1 MADMAPARVD
11 AILLCGPTA
20 SGKSG
25 LALELARRAPVEI
38 VSVDSA
44 QVYRGLDIGAAKPPP
59 ELRAAVPHHLID
71 LREPQQTYSAGEF
84 VADALRAI
92 DDIRAR
98 GRMPLLVGGT
108 MLYFNALLRGLAP
121 LPQADAALR
130 ARLDARAAA
139 EGWPVLH
146 AELAAVDPEA
156 AARIHPNDPQRIQR
170 ALEVWHASGRPISAW
185 QRDTAPRHGLVFE
198 RWALVPADRSALHRR
213 IAERFGAMMA
223 AGFLEEV
230 RRLRHRP
237 GLDPSAPALRAVGY
251 RQLWQYLDG
260 PESAAGLAR
269 AVAAAVAATRQLAK
283 RQLTWINADPGWQR
297 LDPLDPLEPAAG
309 DRWLDGMQDV
319 CQRFGAGTSGMV
331 SLSLQSGK
339 K

>member
-1 MADMAPARVD
+1 MRVD

-25 LALELARRAPVEI
+25 LALALARRAPVEI

-44 QVYRGLDIGAAKPPP
+44 QVYRGLDIGAAKPSP

-71 LREPQQTYSAGEF
+71 LRDPQQAYSAGEF

-92 DDIRAR
+92 AGIRAR

-130 ARLDARAAA
+130 ARLDARGAA
-139 EGWPVLH
+139 EGWPALH

-156 AARIHPNDPQRIQR
+156 AARIHPNDAQRIQR

-185 QRDTAPRHGLVFE
+185 QRDTAPGHGLVFE
-198 RWALVPADRSALHRR
+198 RWALVPADRAVLHRR
-213 IAERFGAMMA
+213 ITERFDAMMA

-230 RRLRHRP
+230 RGLRARP

-260 PESAAGLAR
+260 PESAEGLER

-283 RQLTWINADPGWQR
+283 RQLTWINADLGWQR
-297 LDPLDPLEPAAG
+297 LDPLDPGAE
-309 DRWLDGMQDV
+309 DRWLDAMQDV

-331 SLSLQSGK
+331 NLSLHTGQD
-339 K
+339 

>member
-121 LPQADAALR
+121 LPQADAAQR

-185 QRDTAPRHGLVFE
+185 QRDTAPQHGLVFE

-213 IAERFGAMMA
+213 IAERFGGMMA
-223 AGFLEEV
+223 AGLLEEV

-269 AVAAAVAATRQLAK
+269 TVAAAVAATRQLAK

-297 LDPLDPLEPAAG
+297 LDPLDPLDPAAG

-319 CQRFGAGTSGMV
+319 CQRFGAGTSGV
-331 SLSLQSGK
+331 VTLSLKWGRE
-339 K
+339 

>member
-1 MADMAPARVD
+1 MRID

-71 LREPQQTYSAGEF
+71 LREPQHTYSAGEF
-84 VADALRAI
+84 VTDALHAI
-92 DDIRAR
+92 ADIRAR

-139 EGWPVLH
+139 EGWPALH
-146 AELAAVDPEA
+146 AELATVDPEA

-185 QRDTAPRHGLVFE
+185 QRDTAPRHDLVFE
-198 RWALVPADRSALHRR
+198 RWALVPADRTVLHRR
-213 IAERFGAMMA
+213 IAERFGGMMA

-230 RRLRHRP
+230 RRLRHQP

-297 LDPLDPLEPAAG
+297 LDPAAG

-319 CQRFGAGTSGMV
+319 CRRFGAGTSGMV
-331 SLSLQSGK
+331 NLSLQSGK
-339 K
+339 D

>member
-1 MADMAPARVD
+1 MAPARVD

-44 QVYRGLDIGAAKPPP
+44 QVYRGLDIGAAKPSPA
-59 ELRAAVPHHLID
+59 LRAAVPHHLID

-92 DDIRAR
+92 ADIRAR

-121 LPQADAALR
+121 LPQADPALR
-130 ARLDARAAA
+130 AGLDARGAA
-139 EGWPVLH
+139 EGWPALH
-146 AELAAVDPEA
+146 AELATVDPEA

-185 QRDTAPRHGLVFE
+185 QRDTTPGHGLVFE
-198 RWALVPADRSALHRR
+198 RWALVPADRAVLHER
-213 IAERFGAMMA
+213 IAERFGSMMT

-230 RRLRHRP
+230 RGLRTRP
-237 GLDPSAPALRAVGY
+237 GLSPSAPALRAVGY

-260 PESAAGLAR
+260 PQSAEALQQ
-269 AVAAAVAATRQLAK
+269 AVVAAVAATRQLAK
-283 RQLTWINADPGWQR
+283 RQLTWINADPKWAR
-297 LDPLDPLEPAAG
+297 LDLAEPGAK
-309 DRWLDGMQDV
+309 DRWLDAMQV
-319 CQRFGAGTSGMV
+319 LCRGEGEGTSGMV
-331 SLSLQSGK
+331 NLSLQGRTTER
-339 K
+339 

>member
-1 MADMAPARVD
+1 MRVATGTPGRPD

-25 LALELARRAPVEI
+25 LALALARRAPVEI

-44 QVYRGLDIGAAKPPP
+44 QVYRGLDIGAAKPSA
-59 ELRAAVPHHLID
+59 ELRAAVPHHLVD
-71 LREPQQTYSAGEF
+71 LRDPQQTYSAGAF

-92 DDIRAR
+92 AGIRAR

-130 ARLDARAAA
+130 ARLDARGAA
-139 EGWPVLH
+139 EGRPALH

-156 AARIHPNDPQRIQR
+156 AARIHPNDAQRIQR

-185 QRDTAPRHGLVFE
+185 QRDTAPGHGLVFE
-198 RWALVPADRSALHRR
+198 RWALVPADRTVLHRR
-213 IAERFGAMMA
+213 IAERFDAMMA

-230 RRLRHRP
+230 RGLRARP

-260 PESAAGLAR
+260 PESAEGLAR

-297 LDPLDPLEPAAG
+297 IDPLDPSGG
-309 DRWLDGMQDV
+309 DRWLDAMQDV

-331 SLSLQSGK
+331 NLSLRVGQD
-339 K
+339 

>member
-1 MADMAPARVD
+1 MAPARVD

-44 QVYRGLDIGAAKPPP
+44 QVYRGLDIGSAKPSQA
-59 ELRAAVPHHLID
+59 LRSAVPHHLID

-92 DDIRAR
+92 ADIRAR

-121 LPQADAALR
+121 LPRADAALR
-130 ARLDARAAA
+130 ARLDARGAA
-139 EGWPVLH
+139 EGWPALH

-185 QRDTAPRHGLVFE
+185 QRDTAPGHGLVFE
-198 RWALVPADRSALHRR
+198 RWALAPADRAVLHQR
-213 IAERFGAMMA
+213 IAERFEAMMG
-223 AGFLEEV
+223 AGLLQEV
-230 RRLRHRP
+230 RGLRTRP
-237 GLDPSAPALRAVGY
+237 GLSPSAPALRAVGY

-260 PESAAGLAR
+260 AESAEGLAR
-269 AVAAAVAATRQLAK
+269 AVTAAVAATRQLAK

-297 LDPLDPLEPAAG
+297 LDPFDRVAT
-309 DRWLDGMQDV
+309 DRWLDAMQDV

-331 SLSLQSGK
+331 NLSLQTGK
-339 K
+339 D

>member
-1 MADMAPARVD
+1 MRVD

-44 QVYRGLDIGAAKPPP
+44 QVYRGLDIGAAKPSPQ
-59 ELRAAVPHHLID
+59 LRAAVPHHLID

-92 DDIRAR
+92 ADIRAR

-130 ARLDARAAA
+130 ARLDARGAA
-139 EGWPVLH
+139 EGWPALH
-146 AELAAVDPEA
+146 AELATVDPAA

-185 QRDTAPRHGLVFE
+185 QRDTAPGHGLVFE
-198 RWALVPADRSALHRR
+198 RWALVPTDRTALHRR
-213 IAERFGAMMA
+213 IAERFEAMMV
-223 AGFLEEV
+223 AGFLDEV
-230 RRLRHRP
+230 RGLRLRP

-260 PESAAGLAR
+260 PESADGLAR

-283 RQLTWINADPGWQR
+283 RQLTWINADTGWQR
-297 LDPLDPLEPAAG
+297 LDPLDRAAE
-309 DRWLDGMQDV
+309 DRWLVAMQGV
-319 CQRFGAGTSGMV
+319 CQRFGAGTPGMV
-331 SLSLQSGK
+331 NLSLHPGPH
-339 K
+339 